1 MHPPNSSTDQPYVVC
16 KSCWDKVKN
25 VKTGAR
31 AWVNG
36 ELERMPP
43 GLIDGYRD
51 QIRRDGVDSDAYR
64 AFEVIIHEQLDRC
77 EANTLTK
84 YNLMHCR
91 HRCAQVPAGG
101 ACAAAVEADDARG
114 TVRAQIRP

>member
-1 MHPPNSSTDQPYVVC
+1 M
-16 KSCWDKVKN
+16 KN

-36 ELERMPP
+36 ELERMSP

-51 QIRRDGVDSDAYR
+51 QIHRDGVDSDAYR

-77 EANTLTK
+77 EAKAHELHPKSCT
-84 YNLMHCR
+84 
-91 HRCAQVPAGG
+91 
-101 ACAAAVEADDARG
+101 ADIDARKY
-114 TVRAQIRP
+114 RPAAPVLQRLKQMTRVALCGLKYGPNQR